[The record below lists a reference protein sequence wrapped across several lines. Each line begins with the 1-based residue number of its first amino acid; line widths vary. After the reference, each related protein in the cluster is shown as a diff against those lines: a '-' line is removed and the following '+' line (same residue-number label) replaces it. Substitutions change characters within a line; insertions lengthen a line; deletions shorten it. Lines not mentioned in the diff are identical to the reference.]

1 MIALP
6 PSEVGV
12 VQLTVDWE
20 FPAVADGLNGA
31 VGTVMGVTWLEVPA
45 GPSPTPLVATTA
57 KEYRVP
63 LVRPFTVQ
71 VSAPVVVQVK
81 EPGDEV
87 TV

>member
-1 MIALP
+1 MGLP
-6 PSEVGV
+6 PSDAGV

-20 FPAVADGLNGA
+20 FPAVADGVNGA

-45 GPSPTPLVATTA
+45 GPSPAPLVATTV
-57 KEYRVP
+57 KEYAVP
-63 LVRPFTVQ
+63 LVRPLTVQ
-71 VSAPVVVQVK
+71 VSAPDVVQVK